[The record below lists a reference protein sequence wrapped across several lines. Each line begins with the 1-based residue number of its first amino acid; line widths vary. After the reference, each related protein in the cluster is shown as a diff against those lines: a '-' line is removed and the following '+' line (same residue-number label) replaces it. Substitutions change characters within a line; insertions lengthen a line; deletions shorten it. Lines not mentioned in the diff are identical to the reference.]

1 MPITD
6 AQRRAKAKFES
17 KAYDKILLRLRRD
30 TEPTKKQITQAAT
43 DAGETLNAYIIEA
56 IKRRMES

>member
-6 AQRRAKAKFES
+6 AQRRAKAKFEA

-30 TEPTKKQITQAAT
+30 TEPTKEQITQAAT